1 MLEKYFFTMT
11 QRKVILTPKA
21 ENEFSQLRKFLSGEW
36 SPRVGT
42 NLERK
47 IDWLLEKLV
56 QNPESFPTTTS
67 GDYHVAR
74 PGRTTSV
81 FFTFDDREIC
91 IQSIVDTRLNPKVNN
106 S

>member
-1 MLEKYFFTMT
+1 MT
-11 QRKVILTPKA
+11 ERKVILTPQA
-21 ENEFSQLRKFLSGEW
+21 EIQFNHLRDFLSGEW

-56 QNPESFPTTTS
+56 RHPESFPTATS
-67 GDYHVAR
+67 GDYRIAR

-81 FFTFDDREIC
+81 FFTFDDREIR
-91 IQSIVDTRLNPKVNN
+91 IQSIVDSRLNTKVNN
-106 S
+106 T

>member
-1 MLEKYFFTMT
+1 MT
-11 QRKVILTPKA
+11 ERKVILTPKA
-21 ENEFSQLRKFLSGEW
+21 ENEFSQLRDFLSGEW
-36 SPRVGT
+36 SPRVGI

-56 QNPESFPTTTS
+56 RDPESFPITTS
-67 GDYHVAR
+67 GDYRIAR

-91 IQSIVDTRLNPKVNN
+91 IQSIVDSRLNTKANN
-106 S
+106 T